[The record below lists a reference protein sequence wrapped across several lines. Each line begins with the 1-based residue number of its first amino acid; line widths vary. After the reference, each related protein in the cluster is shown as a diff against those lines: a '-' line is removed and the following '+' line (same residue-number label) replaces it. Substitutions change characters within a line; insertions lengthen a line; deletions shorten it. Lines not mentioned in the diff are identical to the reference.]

1 MAPRSLWPAAEA
13 PVSHRS
19 AGNAP
24 AVPVLETAR
33 LRLRA
38 HHPGD
43 LPQCAAM
50 WADPA
55 VTRFIGGEPCSE
67 QRTWARLL
75 AYIGHWAAMGF
86 GYWLIEERGSGDFVG
101 EVGLADFKR
110 DIASSMKGCPE
121 LGFALAS
128 RFHGKGYATEG
139 AEAVVAW
146 ADSSLPFARTVC
158 LIDPENQ
165 GSLRVAGKCGYQVFE
180 RGVYDGR
187 PAMFLAR
194 AARPKGSASAPVV
207 ESGM

>member
-1 MAPRSLWPAAEA
+1 MHMSP
-13 PVSHRS
+13 
-19 AGNAP
+19 GNAP
-24 AVPVLETAR
+24 AVPILETPR

-38 HHPGD
+38 HRPSD

-75 AYIGHWAAMGF
+75 AYIGHWTAMGF
-86 GYWLIEERGSGDFVG
+86 GYWLMEERGSGDFVG
-101 EVGLADFKR
+101 EVGLADFRR

-128 RFHGKGYATEG
+128 RFHRKGYATEG

-146 ADSSLPFARTVC
+146 ADSNLPFARTVC
-158 LIDPENQ
+158 LIDPENRA
-165 GSLRVAGKCGYQVFE
+165 SLRVAGKCGYQVFE
-180 RGVYDGR
+180 RGVYGGR
-187 PAMFLAR
+187 PAMFLERPAR
-194 AARPKGSASAPVV
+194 LNSAASAPAAGP
-207 ESGM
+207 GM